1 MAMVAVGGSIGTGL
15 LLGSGAAMEVAGPA
29 AILSFIA
36 AAFINWTVAMALG
49 ELACA
54 HPAAGSFGVYGDLY
68 LNPFAG
74 FIARAGYWIGLALAI
89 GAEMVAAA
97 TYMSNWFPGV
107 RSYLW
112 ILVFAALLLVINLRS
127 VGSYGRVE
135 FWLSMIKLATIVAF
149 IVIGAALL
157 MGGRIPPQYNAQG
170 GFFPK
175 GPWSP
180 LVAMTFA
187 VYSFGGVEMVAVT
200 SGESRSSKETPRAVW
215 MTFLTLTFVY
225 VGAIV
230 VLLGVMPWNHAGV
243 TESPFVTTFRTV
255 KIPHASN
262 VMNFVV
268 LTAALSGAN
277 ATLYVASR
285 MIFSLARTGW
295 APRALGR
302 LSAKGIPTPALLA
315 SSYGII
321 VALVLERWAPA
332 KAFEY
337 ILRGAF
343 FGMILSWIIS
353 LAAHISFRSRLTD
366 AQSFEIPA
374 RSPLGKWGSILGLVV
389 VLASTVKT
397 WWDSRINLIAGLR
410 QIGRFDVV
418 FCRYVLSHMT
428 DEAQRKVVEDLTF
441 ILPEDGVLVPVI
453 RNADR
458 RLLKDLIAPYNELI
472 ELARSGNLAT
482 IPTRERPFDQA
493 QAALDDLR
501 AGRVVGRTVLS
512 V

>member
-1 MAMVAVGGSIGTGL
+1 MPPETSAPQTHQIFTNEDGLRHQLNAAQMAMVAVGGSIGTGL

-29 AILSFIA
+29 AILSFLA

-68 LNPFAG
+68 LNAFAG
-74 FIARAGYWIGLALAI
+74 FIARAGYWLGLALAI

-97 TYMSNWFPGV
+97 TYMFAWFPGV
-107 RSYLW
+107 RPYAW
-112 ILVFAALLLVINLRS
+112 IVVFGAILLLINLRN

-157 MGGRIPPQYNAQG
+157 LSGRVTPQYNAQG

-180 LVAMTFA
+180 LIALTFA

-200 SGESRSSKETPRAVW
+200 TGEARSPTETPRAVW
-215 MTFLTLTFVY
+215 LTFLTLTFVY
-225 VGAIV
+225 VGAMV

-243 TESPFVTTFRTV
+243 TESPFVTTFNTV
-255 KIPHASN
+255 KIPHASA

-295 APRALGR
+295 APSRLGR
-302 LSAKGIPTPALLA
+302 LNHEGSPQYAVLISSVGILFAL
-315 SSYGII
+315 
-321 VALVLERWAPA
+321 ALVIWAPQN
-332 KAFEY
+332 AFRY
-337 ILRGAF
+337 MVGAAF
-343 FGMILSWIIS
+343 TGMILSWLVS
-353 LAAHISFRSRLTD
+353 LAAHISFRSRRSAT
-366 AQSFEIPA
+366 EIAALPL
-374 RSPLGKWGSILGLVV
+374 RSPLGRWGSILGLILV
-389 VLASTVKT
+389 TVALVQT
-397 WWDSRINLIAGLR
+397 WLSPRINLWSGLA
-410 QIGRFDVV
+410 
-418 FCRYVLSHMT
+418 C
-428 DEAQRKVVEDLTF
+428 
-441 ILPEDGVLVPVI
+441 
-453 RNADR
+453 
-458 RLLKDLIAPYNELI
+458 
-472 ELARSGNLAT
+472 LAT
-482 IPTRERPFDQA
+482 
-493 QAALDDLR
+493 L
-501 AGRVVGRTVLS
+501 VLAYFLAKKNRNPQPDRD
-512 V
+512 